1 MNTNPILPIN
11 IVEEFKFPFFLV
23 IKNPAIN
30 DFHLNCLEDEFC
42 YNVDIRPYCLNTIQY
57 RGSFNINK
65 YLKQVFKTSF

>member
-57 RGSFNINK
+57 
-65 YLKQVFKTSF
+65 